1 LRWAVIV
8 TIVLLVVALVAGEIF
23 LPRIVAK
30 GLEVGLG
37 RALGQGE
44 ALEVSLKARPALKL
58 LVGRVDELTVE
69 SKQAM
74 AATLAIDSLAVTM
87 EDIALNLR
95 ELLGSSK
102 RLTVSYNARIGATIK
117 IGEANLRRHIAENVP
132 GFTDPSVKISP
143 DRVSIAGCLKFA
155 ERFFVVSAEGRF
167 VGNGEQRVD
176 FVVDKLSLDSEP
188 LPPGLASAVIAAL
201 GGPELFID
209 LGRFPMPLVLKEVK
223 LLDGWLVID
232 AQTPVR

>member
-1 LRWAVIV
+1 MRWAVIV
-8 TIVLLVVALVAGEIF
+8 IIVLLVVGLVAGEIF

-58 LVGRVDELTVE
+58 LVGRLDELTVE
-69 SKQAM
+69 NKQATV
-74 AATLAIDSLAVTM
+74 ATLAIDSLTVTM

-95 ELLGSSK
+95 ELLGSSR
-102 RLTVSYNARIGATIK
+102 RLTVSYNGRIGVTIK
-117 IGEANLRRHIAENVP
+117 ISEANLRRHIAENVP

-155 ERFFVVSAEGRF
+155 ERLFVVSIEGRF

-176 FVVDKLSLDSEP
+176 FVTDRLSLDNEP
-188 LPPGLASAVIAAL
+188 LPPGLTAAVIAAL